1 MRDNIIE
8 GKNMSKIILVGGGT
22 ASGKTY
28 VIDRVVEIV
37 GKNNVTHLSIDD
49 YYKALNDLSMED
61 RKKINFDHPKAFDW
75 KLIKQQLT
83 DLKNNK
89 PINKPTYD
97 FVAHNRSSKTEIV
110 QPNKIII
117 VEGIMALV
125 NKEVRNLGDLKIFI
139 NATRERRLLRR
150 IDRDKIERGRT
161 YESIVHQYFESVQPM
176 YEEVIAP
183 SSYYADLLVN
193 NDGIYNKSIEV
204 IASVLKAMLNG
215 EIK

>member
-1 MRDNIIE
+1 
-8 GKNMSKIILVGGGT
+8 MSKIILVGGGT

-28 VIDRVVEIV
+28 VINRVVEII
-37 GKNNVTHLSIDD
+37 GKDNVTHLSIDD

-61 RKKINFDHPKAFDW
+61 RKKVNFDHPKAFDW

-83 DLKNNK
+83 DLKNDK

-97 FVAHNRSSKTEIV
+97 FVAHNRSTKAEIV
-110 QPNKIII
+110 KPNKIII

-193 NDGIYNKSIEV
+193 NDGIDNKSIEV
-204 IASVLKAMLNG
+204 IASVLKAMLNE

>member
-1 MRDNIIE
+1 
-8 GKNMSKIILVGGGT
+8 MSKIILVGGGT

-49 YYKALNDLSMED
+49 YYKALDDLSMED
-61 RKKINFDHPKAFDW
+61 RKKVNFDHPKAFDW

-89 PINKPTYD
+89 SINKPTYD

-110 QPNKIII
+110 QPNKIVI

-125 NKEVRNLGDLKIFI
+125 NKDVRNLGDLKIFI
-139 NATRERRLLRR
+139 NASRERRLLRR

-161 YESIVHQYFESVQPM
+161 YDSIVHQYFETVQPM

-193 NDGIYNKSIEV
+193 NDGIDNKSIEV